1 MRGARRIL
9 ETLQPRDLARLRRC
23 FSLGCCGVFEDVRC
37 SPSQGKAMTKT
48 MTKAVTQEE
57 SREPVKKTPADHLT
71 DTLAQLKEMRHYSKT
86 NVEHLTAIWMLFD
99 GELSKLK
106 HTEKIEDLMNRQG
119 QLHDALE
126 GVIADLEEVL
136 QKLPP
141 LAGQEP

>member
-1 MRGARRIL
+1 
-9 ETLQPRDLARLRRC
+9 
-23 FSLGCCGVFEDVRC
+23 
-37 SPSQGKAMTKT
+37 MTKP
-48 MTKAVTQEE
+48 MTKAAAPEE
-57 SREPVKKTPADHLT
+57 SREVIKKTPADHLN

-106 HTEKIEDLMNRQG
+106 QTDKIEDLMNRQG

-126 GVIADLEEVL
+126 SVIADLEDAL

-141 LAGQEP
+141 AAAGQEP

>member
-1 MRGARRIL
+1 
-9 ETLQPRDLARLRRC
+9 
-23 FSLGCCGVFEDVRC
+23 
-37 SPSQGKAMTKT
+37 MTKP

-57 SREPVKKTPADHLT
+57 SREPVKKTPADHLN

-106 HTEKIEDLMNRQG
+106 RTDKIEDLMNRQG

-126 GVIADLEEVL
+126 SVIADLEDSL
-136 QKLPP
+136 QKVSPP
-141 LAGQEP
+141 AE